1 LRTKALPFMIRLRE
15 KIAAIFVIHTILL
28 NFHGHRFMKTQ
39 ALQNPIF
46 GSILNDLEV
55 FLQFIEKH
63 HLNVTGNKGLL
74 PNTVIPALNSLMSK
88 PLFLKLKREQQI
100 SYPHIN
106 GLYLLARASG
116 LLQIKANQ
124 SKRHLVINE
133 IVRNAWNELNDTEK
147 YFNLMQTWFFRSDDR
162 LINRD
167 RYLRHDVLEDVLT
180 FCTKRLEEPL
190 RYKNLVDQRYG
201 LYPIKIHDVALLE
214 MFALIDVIDNK
225 TVDVTAWTISQI
237 SITKSGEQFVSL
249 LKNEQIDCDEMF
261 IQKLLDTIYNVN
273 NKEKQADDFFQRLKP
288 LFPEWN
294 VCIKP
299 PRKPTNNGG
308 YFVKVSLSNTL
319 WRRIK
324 IQGTEC
330 LDALA
335 EAILKAFNF
344 DDDHLYEFSYTDSFG
359 MAQVIADPRSGEYLN
374 TCEIQI
380 GDIDILPGDLIEFHY
395 DFGDDWKFKVQIEK
409 IDPELKIKKPTVIE
423 KEGIAPKQYSY
434 Y

>member
-1 LRTKALPFMIRLRE
+1 
-15 KIAAIFVIHTILL
+15 
-28 NFHGHRFMKTQ
+28 MKTQ

-74 PNTVIPALNSLMSK
+74 PNTAIPALNSLMSK
-88 PLFLKLKREQQI
+88 PLSLKLKREQQT
-100 SYPHIN
+100 SYPQIN

-116 LLQIKANQ
+116 LLEIKANK
-124 SKRHLVINE
+124 SKRHLAINE
-133 IVRNAWNELNDTEK
+133 TLRNAWKELNDTEK

-162 LINRD
+162 LITRD
-167 RYLRHDVLEDVLT
+167 RYSRHDVLEDVIT
-180 FCTKRLEEPL
+180 FFTKRLEEPL
-190 RYKNLVDQRYG
+190 RYKNPVDQRYG

-214 MFALIDVIDNK
+214 MFDLIDVIDNK
-225 TVDVTAWTISQI
+225 TVDVPTWSISQI
-237 SITKSGEQFVSL
+237 SITKSGQQFISL
-249 LKNEQIDCDEMF
+249 LKEEQIDCEEMF
-261 IQKLLDTIYNVN
+261 IQKFMEKINNLN

-288 LFPEWN
+288 FFPDWN
-294 VCIKP
+294 VCIKSP
-299 PRKPTNNGG
+299 QKPTNTGG
-308 YFVKVSLSNTL
+308 YFVKVSLSNTV

-335 EAILKAFNF
+335 VAILKAFNF

-359 MAQVIADPRSGEYLN
+359 LTQIIADPHCGEYLDA
-374 TCEIQI
+374 CKIQI
-380 GDIDILPGDLIEFHY
+380 GDIDILFGDLIEFHY

-409 IDPELKIKKPTVIE
+409 IDPELKIKKPTVIG
-423 KEGIAPKQYSY
+423 KEGKAPKQYAY
-434 Y
+434 